1 MTISN
6 FYTIAFS
13 TNRLKADQS
22 IFEENLTGKGCLIQ
36 QDEGE
41 PVELDDGAF
50 YQPYN
55 MWCAIT
61 DILIGDQVVVAAG
74 DFAGTY
80 QVKEVR
86 ILNTKGSN
94 QHLEILIA
102 LPI

>member
-6 FYTIAFS
+6 FYKYTFS
-13 TNRLKADQS
+13 TNRLKVDQS
-22 IFEENLTGKGCLIQ
+22 VYEENLTGQSCIIQ

-50 YQPYN
+50 YQLYS
-55 MWCAIT
+55 MWCAII
-61 DILIGDQVVVAAG
+61 DIERGDQVVVAAG

-80 QVKEVR
+80 QVKEVKK
-86 ILNTKGSN
+86 LNTKGSN

>member
-1 MTISN
+1 MTLVN
-6 FYTIAFS
+6 FYTTSFS
-13 TNRLKADQS
+13 TNRLKTDQS
-22 IFEENLTGKGCLIQ
+22 VYEENLTGQSCIIQ

-50 YQPYN
+50 YQAYN
-55 MWCAIT
+55 MFCAMI
-61 DILIGDQVVVAAG
+61 DILIGDQVIAADG

-86 ILNTKGSN
+86 TLNTKGVN

-102 LPI
+102 KPI

>member
-1 MTISN
+1 MINN
-6 FYTIAFS
+6 FYKYSFS
-13 TNRLKADQS
+13 TNRLKTDQS
-22 IFEENLTGKGCLIQ
+22 VYEEKLTGQACLIQ
-36 QDEGE
+36 QDDGE
-41 PVELDDGAF
+41 PSEWDDGAF

-55 MWCAIT
+55 MWC
-61 DILIGDQVVVAAG
+61 DIVNIIIGDQVVVAAG

-94 QHLEILIA
+94 QHLEILIG